1 MANESGGPDLR
12 DVWQAQPEM
21 EPRMSTDEIRGKV
34 RSLEQE
40 SRRRSLGLIA
50 CGAVIVP
57 SWLAVAWYLPDFRLL
72 ATVGLLWPGFGVGW
86 FGTRGNPDASLPE
99 GFAG

>member
-12 DVWQAQPEM
+12 NEWQAQPEM

-34 RSLEQE
+34 RSIEKE
-40 SRRRSLGLIA
+40 SRRRSVAIVGS
-50 CGAVIVP
+50 GAVLVP

-72 ATVGLLWPGFGVGW
+72 ASIGVGTALW
-86 FGTRGNPDASLPE
+86 ILYHCTGTPLRVGWRST
-99 GFAG
+99 